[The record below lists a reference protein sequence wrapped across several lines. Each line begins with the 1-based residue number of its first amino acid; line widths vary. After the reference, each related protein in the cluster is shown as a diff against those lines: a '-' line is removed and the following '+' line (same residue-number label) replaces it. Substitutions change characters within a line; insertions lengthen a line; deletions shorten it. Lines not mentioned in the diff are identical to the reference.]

1 MAIFVDKNTRVIVQG
16 ITGRDGSF
24 HAQQMLDYG
33 TKIVGGV
40 TPGKGGTDIFG
51 VPIFD
56 TMDEAVKATKANTSM
71 ILVPPPF
78 AVDAIYEAGE
88 SGVSLIIC
96 ITEGVPA
103 GDMVGVY
110 NYLKMKGIRLI
121 GPNCPGII
129 SPGLSKVGI
138 LPAQIF
144 KKGPI
149 GVVSRS
155 GTLTYEVVYNL
166 TNTGLGQSTT
176 IGIGGDPII
185 GTNFIDCLEAFEN
198 DPATEGIVII
208 GEIGG
213 SDEEDAAEY
222 IKKNVTKPVV
232 GFIAGQTAPPGKRM
246 GHAGAIISGSS
257 GLAADKINALNAI
270 GIPVAEIPSQ
280 IAGLMATKLAEYRKK
295 KAKKK
300 TVKKPAAKKVA
311 KKKTVKKVAKK
322 KVVKKAA
329 PKKAAK
335 KAPKKAAKK
344 TVGKKA
350 TSRKKVV
357 KRTARKKAGKKR

>member
-1 MAIFVDKNTRVIVQG
+1 MAIFVDKNTRIIIQG

-24 HAQQMLDYG
+24 HARQMLDYG
-33 TKIVGGV
+33 SKVVGGV
-40 TPGKGGTDIFG
+40 TPGKGGAEIHG

-56 TMDEAVKATKANTSM
+56 TMAEAVKKTKANTSM

-78 AVDAIYEAGE
+78 AVDAIYEAAK
-88 SGVSLIIC
+88 SGVSLIVC
-96 ITEGVPA
+96 ITEGVPTM
-103 GDMVGVY
+103 DMIGLY
-110 NYLKMKGIRLI
+110 SYLNMKGVRLI
-121 GPNCPGII
+121 GPNCPGLI
-129 SPGLSKVGI
+129 SPGASKVGI

-144 KKGPI
+144 KKGAV

-166 TNTGLGQSTT
+166 TQNGLGQSTT
-176 IGIGGDPII
+176 LGIGGDPII

-198 DPATEGIVII
+198 DPQTEGIVLI

-213 SDEEDAAEY
+213 SDEEMAAEY

-232 GFIAGQTAPPGKRM
+232 AFIAGQTAPPGKRM

-257 GLAADKINALNAI
+257 GLAADKIKALNAV

-280 IAGLMATKLAEYRKK
+280 IAGLMAEKLADYRKK

-300 TVKKPAAKKVA
+300 AV
-311 KKKTVKKVAKK
+311 
-322 KVVKKAA
+322 
-329 PKKAAK
+329 KKAAK
-335 KAPKKAAKK
+335 KKAVKKAKKK
-344 TVGKKA
+344 TALKKA
-350 TSRKKVV
+350 VKKTAKRKVV
-357 KRTARKKAGKKR
+357 KKKTARKKTGRKR